1 MVKVKV
7 EPLEEKREEC
17 DEVSEVETD
26 CIQAPKVD
34 KRKQP
39 RTQAQKDAFEKVI
52 EKRTI
57 KRDERKID
65 RELVMKERKVLIDEK
80 IVKKALLAIK
90 KIQIIQEAVLD
101 DISDDDDIPIE
112 VVKKIQQK
120 YVKKKTLPPIA
131 RKSVVYEKVQE
142 APQKHISYTFI

>member
-52 EKRTI
+52 AKRTI

-65 RELVMKERKVLIDEK
+65 RELVMKERKH
-80 IVKKALLAIK
+80 
-90 KIQIIQEAVLD
+90 
-101 DISDDDDIPIE
+101 SP
-112 VVKKIQQK
+112 
-120 YVKKKTLPPIA
+120 
-131 RKSVVYEKVQE
+131 
-142 APQKHISYTFI
+142 HINGCQLTWGPC